1 MGCTNAL
8 ASLVYFNSFII
19 LVSYAMLNLFVA
31 VVIEQF
37 GEVCNA
43 VCANYCL
50 MRRTRSMRGLIVML
64 CCLWGCNGLGGR
76 TTIDRR
82 PGSVQRDMVRCD
94 DACSVYLELL
104 QSHIA
109 LCSPSARCCAG

>member
-43 VCANYCL
+43 VRADC
-50 MRRTRSMRGLIVML
+50 T
-64 CCLWGCNGLGGR
+64 
-76 TTIDRR
+76 
-82 PGSVQRDMVRCD
+82 
-94 DACSVYLELL
+94 
-104 QSHIA
+104 
-109 LCSPSARCCAG
+109 